1 MVRKGF
7 SYLAFVL
14 LFGII
19 FIPIFG
25 AVDKV
30 ATHFLGLSILSCI
43 LSVYLCFFAIQ
54 TNDTI
59 WLKLKREPILIV
71 NLIFLIWGAFSF
83 FYSKNI
89 PEYVIVISEYS
100 LYFITIILLI
110 VIASINRLNINYL
123 ILLPITALFIE
134 EYLLI
139 IDFLE
144 LTSYNIFNNYN
155 VGELKG
161 FAMNKNI
168 AVASVLIKIPFILYA
183 LSIKKKI
190 VFDLILSIILILA
203 SGLIVIGSARSIIL
217 GLFLVLILSVFL
229 LVYLKNKKAVFLFV
243 GLILAGVS
251 SAYFV
256 NLNTNKNLV
265 ERIESIQNFENDQS
279 ASQRLRY
286 YKHGVNH
293 ILSNPII
300 GTGLG
305 NWKIE
310 SIQYESK
317 YMSRYIVPYT
327 LHNDFLEVGTELGI
341 IGMILY
347 LLIFILIIRFLITSI
362 RKTNNEKRK
371 LLFFSILFCF
381 AAYLVDANFN
391 FPLARTEIQ
400 INIIFLTSLMLLI
413 KYDKI

>member
-1 MVRKGF
+1 MVRKVF
-7 SYLAFVL
+7 SYLTFVL
-14 LFGII
+14 LFVIL
-19 FIPIFG
+19 FVPIFG

-30 ATHFLGLSILSCI
+30 ATHFLALSILSFI
-43 LSVYLCFFAIQ
+43 LSAYLCFF
-54 TNDTI
+54 TKKTDDTI
-59 WLKLKREPILIV
+59 WLYLKREPILIA
-71 NLIFLIWGAFSF
+71 NLIFLIWGSLSF

-89 PEYVIVISEYS
+89 PEYIIVLSEYS
-100 LYFITIILLI
+100 LYFISIILLI
-110 VIASINRLNINYL
+110 VIASINKLNVNYL
-123 ILLPITALFIE
+123 ILMPIAALFIE
-134 EYLLI
+134 ECLLI
-139 IDFLE
+139 INFLE
-144 LTSYNIFNNYN
+144 LTSYKIFNNYE
-155 VGELKG
+155 VGKLKG
-161 FAMNKNI
+161 FSMNKNI
-168 AVASVLIKIPFILYA
+168 ASASLLIKIPVILYA
-183 LSIKKKI
+183 LSIKKKV
-190 VFDLILSIILILA
+190 VFDVILSVILILG
-203 SGLIVIGSARSIIL
+203 SGLIVLGSARSIIL
-217 GLFLVLILSVFL
+217 GLLLVLILSVFL
-229 LVYLKNKKAVFLFV
+229 LVFLKNKKVIVLFV
-243 GLILAGVS
+243 GLILVGIS
-251 SAYFV
+251 SAYLI
-256 NLNTNKNLV
+256 NLNTDKNLV
-265 ERIESIQNFENDQS
+265 ERIESIQNFENYQS
-279 ASQRLRY
+279 SSQRLRY

-310 SIQYESK
+310 SIK
-317 YMSRYIVPYT
+317 YDNKNIIQYIVPYN

-381 AAYLVDANFN
+381 SAYLVDANFN